1 MVNYCYDK
9 NSESCNKSSY
19 LRDIN
24 LEILDFT
31 VNTRILS
38 QVAVMISV
46 GRENHEMRGGGVLLS
61 LLTGMVSGT
70 ILECSQEM
78 RKEGELYPQCIPAS
92 CGRMEED
99 LSQDS
104 DNIAL
109 YFRGQA
115 GL

>member
-1 MVNYCYDK
+1 MKGEARPCQYSSILSYYCYDK
-9 NSESCNKSSY
+9 NSESCKKSSY

-61 LLTGMVSGT
+61 VLTGMVSGIT
-70 ILECSQEM
+70 MECSQEM
-78 RKEGELYPQCIPAS
+78 RMEGEVLR
-92 CGRMEED
+92 GMENH
-99 LSQDS
+99 L
-104 DNIAL
+104 
-109 YFRGQA
+109 
-115 GL
+115 